1 MLLTYVIIYLN
12 SSKLK
17 AYNNGER
24 IKLWHNH
31 FQELL
36 GSPLNI
42 TDDDE
47 EILPIHNELN
57 IKKGLF
63 TIQ

>member
-1 MLLTYVIIYLN
+1 MKFRA
-12 SSKLK
+12 KLK
-17 AYNNGER
+17 ASNNGER
-24 IKLWHNH
+24 IKLWHNN

-47 EILPIHNELN
+47 EILQIHNELN

>member
-1 MLLTYVIIYLN
+1 MNYAFINYVKA
-12 SSKLK
+12 SK
-17 AYNNGER
+17 NGEK

-36 GSPLNI
+36 GSTLNI

-57 IKKGLF
+57 IYVNINIYIYICYEL
-63 TIQ
+63 